1 MSATL
6 VILAA
11 GLGSRYKGLKQ
22 VDSFGPS
29 GEQLFDYTVYDAI
42 RAGFDQ
48 VVFVIRKAFA
58 ADFEQS
64 VNSKFAH
71 KIDVRFVYQE
81 LDNLPEGCT
90 PVHGRE
96 KPWGT
101 GHALWVTKDVVTS
114 PFCMVN
120 ADDFYGAKAIK
131 QMHDLLQ
138 TFEPGETNAGMVGY
152 LLDDTLSDFG
162 SVSRGICDIERGDLN
177 GIEEHTQI
185 EKKEDQIISVREDG
199 EYVLPPDTIVS
210 MNLMGFSPAVYSL
223 MEEMFKAF
231 YHENKHQLKAEF
243 YAPQILKEL
252 IDQGVQVPVTA
263 TDSSWFGVTYP
274 EDKAEVQRNIQKRI
288 QEGEYPAQLWE

>member
-1 MSATL
+1 MSTSL

-58 ADFEQS
+58 ADFERA
-64 VNSKFAH
+64 VNSKFAD
-71 KIDVRFVYQE
+71 KIEVRFVYQE
-81 LDNLPEGCT
+81 LDNLPESCT
-90 PVHGRE
+90 PVPGRE

-101 GHALWVTKDVVTS
+101 GHALWVTKKVVNS

-131 QMHDLLQ
+131 EMHSLLQ
-138 TFEPGETNAGMVGY
+138 SFEHDEMNAAMVGY
-152 LLDDTLSDFG
+152 LLEDTLSEFG
-162 SVSRGICDIERGDLN
+162 SVSRGVCDLEQGNLN

-185 EKKEDQIISVREDG
+185 EKKKDQIISARGDG
-199 EYVLPPDTIVS
+199 EHILPPDTIVS

-223 MEEMFKAF
+223 MEKMFKAF

-243 YAPQILKEL
+243 YAPQILKAL
-252 IDQGVQVPVTA
+252 IDRGVQVPVTA
-263 TDSSWFGVTYP
+263 TNSNWFGVTYP
-274 EDKAEVQRNIQKRI
+274 EDKARVQKEIQKLI
-288 QEGEYPAQLWE
+288 EQGDYPEHLWA

>member
-1 MSATL
+1 MSTSL

-48 VVFVIRKAFA
+48 IVFVIRKAFA

-64 VNSKFAH
+64 VNSKFAD
-71 KIDVRFVYQE
+71 KIEVRFVYQE
-81 LDNLPEGCT
+81 LDNLPEGCAT
-90 PVHGRE
+90 VAGRE

-101 GHALWVTKDVVTS
+101 GHALWVTKKVVYS

-120 ADDFYGAKAIK
+120 ADDFYGAKAIE
-131 QMHDLLQ
+131 QMHGLLQ
-138 TFEPGETNAGMVGY
+138 TFDHGDMHAGMVGY
-152 LLDDTLSDFG
+152 MLEDTLSEFG
-162 SVSRGICDIERGDLN
+162 SVSRGICDIQDGNLN

-185 EKKEDQIISVREDG
+185 EKKEDKIISIRENG
-199 EYVLPPDTIVS
+199 EQTLPPDTIVS
-210 MNLMGFSPAVYSL
+210 MNLMGFSPAVFSL
-223 MEEMFKAF
+223 MEDLFKAF
-231 YHENKHQLKAEF
+231 YDANKHQLKAEF

-252 IDQGVQVPVTA
+252 IDRGVQVPVTA
-263 TDSSWFGVTYP
+263 TNSNWFGVTYP
-274 EDKAEVQRNIQKRI
+274 EDKARVQQQIQKLI
-288 QEGEYPAQLWE
+288 ELGEYPEHLWA